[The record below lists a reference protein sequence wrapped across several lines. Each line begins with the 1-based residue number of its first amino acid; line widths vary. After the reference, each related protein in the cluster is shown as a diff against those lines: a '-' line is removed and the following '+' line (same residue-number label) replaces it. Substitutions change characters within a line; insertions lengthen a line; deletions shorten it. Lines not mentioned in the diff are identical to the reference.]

1 MGPPNAPI
9 TLFQPDLGRG
19 TTCSGRVASNS
30 EDKESTQNKHAKLER
45 KLGPGD
51 RSVEEVREMPP
62 EWLTFQ

>member
-1 MGPPNAPI
+1 MPPSPFFNL
-9 TLFQPDLGRG
+9 TLVRAQP
-19 TTCSGRVASNS
+19 CSGRVASNS
-30 EDKESTQNKHAKLER
+30 GDKESTQNKHAKLER